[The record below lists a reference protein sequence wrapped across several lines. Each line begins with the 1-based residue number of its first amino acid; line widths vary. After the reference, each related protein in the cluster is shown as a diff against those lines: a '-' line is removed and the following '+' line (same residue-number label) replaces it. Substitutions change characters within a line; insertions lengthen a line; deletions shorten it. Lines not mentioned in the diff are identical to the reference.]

1 MLKMLEWRCKGGG
14 KLKMKF
20 NKKLLLLIAFL
31 FNFSLSYSEKLKF
44 EGEFEGEINYAE
56 KMGGFASEMRELE
69 IIANRIVQK
78 DAEIKYYQLMLQKAN
93 MKLQTAIKSAN
104 EDKTDEAI
112 QDLKSASTDLA
123 MFSKN
128 FVTNYRLIGNYQDQM
143 ESLLKGNDMFGS
155 GGNQY
160 EIVSEQAN
168 MLKDMTR
175 TLDKMGNILEKDS
188 KEYYKLMFRDKSKAG
203 AKKDEMTSTL
213 RNEAKTFANTLGKF
227 YENSAILSKIILD
240 EVQNDNI
247 KRLLVLKIKREA
259 LIAHLDKTKELYEFY
274 GYNYLKDR
282 VKKDEEYRKLLN
294 NMGKSG
300 IKR

>member
-1 MLKMLEWRCKGGG
+1 
-14 KLKMKF
+14 MKF
-20 NKKLLLLIAFL
+20 DKKLFLLVTFL

-56 KMGGFASEMRELE
+56 KMGGFASELRELE

-78 DAEIKYYQLMLQKAN
+78 DAEIKYYQLLLQKAN
-93 MKLQTAIKSAN
+93 MKLQTAVKSAN

-112 QDLKSASTDLA
+112 NDLKSASTDLA
-123 MFSKN
+123 MFGKN
-128 FVTNYRLIGNYQDQM
+128 FVTNYRLIGNYQEQM

-175 TLDKMGNILEKDS
+175 TLDKMGNILERDS
-188 KEYYKLMFRDKSKAG
+188 KEYYKLMSRDKQKAG
-203 AKKDEMTSTL
+203 QKKEEMTSTL
-213 RNEAKTFANTLGKF
+213 RNEAKAFANTLGKF

-240 EVQNDNI
+240 EVQNNNI
-247 KRLLVLKIKREA
+247 KRLFVLKLKREA
-259 LIAHLDKTKELYEFY
+259 LIAHLDKTKDLYEFY
-274 GYNYLKDR
+274 GYTYLKDR
-282 VKKDEEYRKLLN
+282 VKKDEEYRKVLD

>member
-1 MLKMLEWRCKGGG
+1 
-14 KLKMKF
+14 MKF
-20 NKKLLLLIAFL
+20 NKRLLLLIAFL

-44 EGEFEGEINYAE
+44 EGEFDGEINYAE

>member
-1 MLKMLEWRCKGGG
+1 
-14 KLKMKF
+14 MKF

-69 IIANRIVQK
+69 IIADRIVQK

-188 KEYYKLMFRDKSKAG
+188 KEYYKLMSRDKSKAG